1 MPVRGGAIS
10 ASRPASH
17 TVRSQRGQG
26 GSSSLRETSREGF
39 ETRRGAI
46 RGAASSTTARERE
59 RRSPRTT
66 RLVRRPLCCTLECL
80 TVTWVVLPSH
90 TCVRSTEV
98 GFAGVDARSKTE
110 AAVCEYT
117 APRWPHINQSTVTV
131 HGFSRRVNNTALYV
145 YSLLMVVTLHP
156 NNWNINSS
164 LFFCE
169 LCRCFICTLFHFRLN
184 PGAAAAVLSHPPLPS
199 PPPPQM
205 TVAAAATP
213 SSS

>member
-10 ASRPASH
+10 VSRPASH

-26 GSSSLRETSREGF
+26 DSSSLRETSREGF

-98 GFAGVDARSKTE
+98 GFAGLDARSKTE
-110 AAVCEYT
+110 AAVCVI
-117 APRWPHINQSTVTV
+117 WPHINQSTVTV

-184 PGAAAAVLSHPPLPS
+184 PGAAAAVLSPPPLPS
-199 PPPPQM
+199 PPPPRM